1 MAETVTIKIDGKKYT
16 VESGQTI
23 LEVCK
28 KLGIYIPTLC
38 FMGEIS
44 EGGHCGLCI
53 VDVKGA
59 KTFQRA
65 CITEVRDGMEV
76 ETNTPAVREVRKT
89 VFEMIL
95 ADHKVECP
103 VCKRDETCEIR
114 KVAKHLGFPD
124 FEVEPIY
131 RDEGVDNSIISRE
144 PAKCIKCQ
152 RCVNT
157 CELIP
162 GIGIYGYFGKGH
174 DATVEPPESLSM
186 SDTPCIVCGQC
197 VVRCPTGA
205 LTERDDTEKVLEA
218 IYDPDKVV
226 FVSFAPSV
234 RVAIGESFGMEP
246 GEVVV
251 GKLVSA
257 LRKLGF
263 DRVYDVNFGADLTIV
278 EEANELIERMKNG
291 GVLPM
296 ATSCCPGWVSF
307 VERFYPEFIPNLSS
321 CKSPQAMLG
330 ALVKNY
336 MKEVEG
342 IPEENVV
349 HVTIMPCTAKK
360 YEASRPELSGDTDYV
375 LTTRELARLL
385 KRFDIDLSKL
395 PEDEADKPFGDYTG
409 AATIF
414 GVTGG
419 VMEAALR
426 TAVDWLSGGTFEKL
440 EFTAVRGMEDLKFAE
455 VDINGTTV
463 RVAVAHTLSAA
474 ERLLQMI
481 KNGEVEVHFFE
492 VMACP
497 GGCVGG
503 GGQPIPSTAEVVRK
517 RAEGLYSDDERR
529 VLRKSHENPYVKA
542 VYEKYLGAIGGEKA
556 HHILHTTY
564 RKRPSWEEVFKR
576 AV

>member
-95 ADHKVECP
+95 ADHKVECL

-131 RDEGVDNSIISRE
+131 SDEGVDNSIISRE

-234 RVAIGESFGMEP
+234 RVAIGEPFGMEP

-426 TAVDWLSGGTFEKL
+426 TAVDWLSGDAFEKL

>member
-1 MAETVTIKIDGKKYT
+1 MAETVTIKIDGREYT

-23 LEVCK
+23 LEVCR

-38 FMGEIS
+38 FMENIS

-59 KTFQRA
+59 RTFQRA
-65 CITEVRDGMEV
+65 CITKVRDGMEI

-114 KVAKHLGFPD
+114 KVARHLGIPD

-162 GIGIYGYFGKGH
+162 GIGIYGFFGKGH
-174 DATVEPPESLSM
+174 DATVEPPKSLSM
-186 SDTPCIVCGQC
+186 SETPCIVCGQC

-218 IYDPDKVV
+218 LYDPEKVV
-226 FVSFAPSV
+226 FASFAPSV
-234 RVAIGESFGMEP
+234 RVAIGEPFGMEP

-257 LRKLGF
+257 LRRLGF

-278 EEANELIERMKNG
+278 EEANELIERIKNG

-296 ATSCCPGWVSF
+296 ATSCCPGWVNF
-307 VERFYPEFIPNLSS
+307 VEKFYPEFIPNLST

-330 ALVKNY
+330 ALVKSY

-342 IPEENVV
+342 IPEEKIV

-360 YEASRPELSGDTDYV
+360 YEASRPELDGDTDYV

-395 PEDEADKPFGDYTG
+395 PEDEADKPFGEYTG

-426 TAVDWLSGGTFEKL
+426 TAVDWLSGGTFDKL
-440 EFTAVRGMEDLKFAE
+440 EFTAVRGIEDLKFAE
-455 VDINGTTV
+455 VDVNGMTI

-503 GGQPIPSTAEVVRK
+503 GGQPIPSTVEIVKR
-517 RAEGLYSDDERR
+517 RAEGLYSDDEKR
-529 VLRKSHENPYVKA
+529 VLRKSHENPYIKA

-564 RKRPSWEEVFKR
+564 SKRPSWEEIFKR

>member
-1 MAETVTIKIDGKKYT
+1 MAETVTIKINGTDYT

-38 FMGEIS
+38 FMEGVS
-44 EGGHCGLCI
+44 EGGHCGLC
-53 VDVKGA
+53 VVEVKGA
-59 KTFQRA
+59 RAFQRA
-65 CITEVRDGMEV
+65 CVTEVRDGMEI

-95 ADHKVECP
+95 ADHRVECP

-114 KVAKHLGFPD
+114 KVAKYLGIPD
-124 FEVEPIY
+124 FKIDSLYADGEI
-131 RDEGVDNSIISRE
+131 DDFIISRD
-144 PAKCIKCQ
+144 PAKCVKCQ
-152 RCVNT
+152 RCVNV
-157 CELIP
+157 CGLIS
-162 GIGIYGYFGKGH
+162 GVGVYGFFGKGH
-174 DATVEPPESLSM
+174 EATVAPPESLSI
-186 SDTPCIVCGQC
+186 SDTPCVVCGQC
-197 VVRCPTGA
+197 VVKCPTGA
-205 LTERDDTEKVLEA
+205 LTEMDDTEKVLNA
-218 IYDPDKVV
+218 IDDPDKLV

-234 RVAIGESFGMEP
+234 RVAIGEPFGIEP
-246 GEVVV
+246 GKVMV

-278 EEANELIERMKNG
+278 EEARELIERIKG

-296 ATSCCPGWVSF
+296 ATSCCPGWVNF
-307 VERFYPEFIPNLSS
+307 VERFYPEFIPCLSS

-330 ALVKNY
+330 ALVKSY
-336 MKEVEG
+336 MAEIEG
-342 IPEENVV
+342 IPKEKII
-349 HVTIMPCTAKK
+349 HVAVMPCTAKK
-360 YEASRPELSGDTDYV
+360 YEASRPELDGDTDFV

-385 KRFDIDLSKL
+385 KRFDINFAEL
-395 PEDEADKPFGDYTG
+395 PEEEADKPFGEYTG

-426 TAVDWLSGGTFEKL
+426 TAADWLSGGSFERL
-440 EFTAVRGMEDLKFAE
+440 EFAAVRGMKDLKFAE
-455 VDINGTTV
+455 VDIGGVNIK
-463 RVAVAHTLSAA
+463 VAVAHTLSAA
-474 ERLLQMI
+474 DKLLRMI
-481 KNGEVEVHFFE
+481 KSGEVEVHFFE

-503 GGQPIPSTAEVVRK
+503 GGQPIPSTAEIVRK
-517 RAEGLYSDDERR
+517 RAEGLYNDDERR
-529 VLRKSHENPYVKA
+529 VLRKSHENPYIKA
-542 VYEKYLGAIGGEKA
+542 IYEKFLGAIGGEKA
-556 HHILHTTY
+556 HRLLHTTY
-564 RKRPSWEEVFKR
+564 GKRPSWEKALKR